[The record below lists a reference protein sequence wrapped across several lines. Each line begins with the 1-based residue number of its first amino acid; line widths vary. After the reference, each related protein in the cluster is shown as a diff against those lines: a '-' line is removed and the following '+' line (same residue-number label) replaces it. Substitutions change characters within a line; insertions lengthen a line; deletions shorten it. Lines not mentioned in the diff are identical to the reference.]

1 MQEIWHWGTGI
12 IIAIQAVHNPALDAF
27 FNIVT
32 SLGSAEFYLILL
44 PLLYWCVDK
53 RQAQLLAYLVL
64 LSAYSNSALKSLF
77 GLPRPF
83 QYDFRILKL
92 DLAPADELGN
102 GFPSG
107 HSQLALVVWG
117 YLATWIRRRWTWVSA
132 TILVAL
138 IAFSRIY
145 LGVHF
150 PGDVLGGLMLGA
162 GWLGLFVWLGSDLR
176 SWLST
181 QPVTTQ
187 FGMAV
192 AVPLVLLIAYSA
204 GDAAVAMGTLI
215 GVGAGIVIETRI
227 VGFTAGG
234 TIRQRALRFVIGAI
248 GVVILREGLK
258 YVFPGEGEQ
267 LYALFRITRYILV
280 GLWVT
285 LGGPWVFHY
294 VGLAEAT
301 LAASKKRMAE

>member
-27 FNIVT
+27 FNTVT
-32 SLGSAEFYLILL
+32 SLGSEEFYLILL
-44 PLLYWCVDK
+44 PLLYWCIDK

-64 LSAYSNSALKSLF
+64 LSAYSNSVLKSLF

-83 QYDFRILKL
+83 QYDFRVLKL
-92 DLAPADELGN
+92 DLTPAEELGY

-107 HSQLALVVWG
+107 HSQSALVVWG
-117 YLATWIRRRWTWVSA
+117 YLATWIRRWWVGVSA
-132 TILVAL
+132 TILVVL

-150 PGDVLGGLMLGA
+150 PGDVLGGLILGA
-162 GWLGLFVWLGSDLR
+162 GWLGLFVWLGGDLI
-176 SWLST
+176 SWLSA

-187 FGMAV
+187 FGLGI
-192 AVPLVLLIAYSA
+192 AVPLVLLLAYSA
-204 GDAAVAMGTLI
+204 GDAGVAMGTLI
-215 GVGAGIVIETRI
+215 GVGAGIVIESRV
-227 VGFTAGG
+227 VGFTASGSVW
-234 TIRQRALRFVIGAI
+234 QRALRFVIGVI
-248 GVVILREGLK
+248 GVVILREGLRL
-258 YVFPGEGEQ
+258 VFPGEGEQ
-267 LYALFRITRYILV
+267 LYALFRTTRYVLV

-294 VGLAEAT
+294 AGLAETTQVAT
-301 LAASKKRMAE
+301 KKRMCD